1 MSEITPLVEQY
12 WICREQ
18 NRELYNKV
26 KRDIPRFQKFV
37 REQLGWKLLN
47 HEQFLK
53 LEKIPAHAESFM
65 GIQEFQEIRD
75 YVILCIVLMF
85 LEDKEEQ
92 EQFLLSELIDYVGMQ
107 LRKWMEV
114 DWNSF
119 SQRKSLVRVLQ
130 YGENLGMLRVYEGN
144 SQLLSQEVGQE
155 VLYENTGLSR
165 YFAVSFPFDLK
176 ECSSW
181 EDFERERL
189 EDQETDRGRY
199 RIHRVYRRL
208 TACPAMYWETV
219 EDADSLYLK
228 NQRQW
233 IEKNMKEQFGG
244 RLDIHKNAAFWVLE
258 DEDSYG
264 KLHPK
269 DAQLPEVILLLGG
282 MIRENVKAGRWKRER
297 NETIRIS
304 REAFA
309 SGTERLWKV
318 NYDPEL
324 YSVYSGRGQDAEP
337 SGSFWFQRPED
348 GVLFFRGG
356 TAGRVYRLSFSGI

>member
-18 NRELYNKV
+18 NTELYNKV

-144 SQLLSQEVGQE
+144 SQLLRQEVGQE
-155 VLYENTGLSR
+155 VLYENKR
-165 YFAVSFPFDLK
+165 YYK
-176 ECSSW
+176 E
-181 EDFERERL
+181 
-189 EDQETDRGRY
+189 
-199 RIHRVYRRL
+199 VYV
-208 TACPAMYWETV
+208 YWNI
-219 EDADSLYLK
+219 K
-228 NQRQW
+228 
-233 IEKNMKEQFGG
+233 
-244 RLDIHKNAAFWVLE
+244 
-258 DEDSYG
+258 
-264 KLHPK
+264 
-269 DAQLPEVILLLGG
+269 
-282 MIRENVKAGRWKRER
+282 
-297 NETIRIS
+297 
-304 REAFA
+304 
-309 SGTERLWKV
+309 
-318 NYDPEL
+318 
-324 YSVYSGRGQDAEP
+324 
-337 SGSFWFQRPED
+337 
-348 GVLFFRGG
+348 
-356 TAGRVYRLSFSGI
+356 